1 MATARWNL
9 DRFTRTDIIR
19 APVSLYGIANLR
31 TKKTGNG
38 ERISREYEQIFQ
50 MIVHGRLPPGA
61 RIAEGPLAEMLGVSR
76 TPVRESLQRLRQ
88 EGLLIE
94 VGGGTGQ
101 RGRLAVAPLERK
113 RMEEL
118 YSLAAAIEALG
129 VRGLSKVEQHERDE
143 LARRLE
149 KIERDFHAEAR
160 RRTPEYDRLFELH
173 QAFHRALV
181 ETAAG
186 PETLAV
192 LRTIKPQLDRYEWFY
207 APMAGPDFTPTRREH
222 SAIVKAVRRGTAQ
235 ELERAVRT
243 NWLNAAQ
250 RLGPL
255 IERFDG
261 RLPAGAPIF
270 SISNT
275 SRMEAATR

>member
-1 MATARWNL
+1 
-9 DRFTRTDIIR
+9 
-19 APVSLYGIANLR
+19 
-31 TKKTGNG
+31 
-38 ERISREYEQIFQ
+38 

-94 VGGGTGQ
+94 VGGGSGL
-101 RGRLAVAPLERK
+101 RGRLAVAPLQRE

-118 YSLAAAIEALG
+118 YALAGAIEAMA
-129 VRGLSKVEQHERDE
+129 VRGLSKVEAAQREK

-149 KIERDFHAEAR
+149 KIESAFHAEAR

-173 QAFHRALV
+173 QAFHRSLV
-181 ETAAG
+181 EAAAG
-186 PETLAV
+186 PETRAV
-192 LRTIKPQLDRYEWFY
+192 LRTIWPRMDRYEWFY

-222 SAIVKAVRRGTAQ
+222 AAIVEAVRHGSAH
-235 ELERAVRT
+235 ELERAVRA
-243 NWLNAAQ
+243 NWLNAAK
-250 RLGPL
+250 RLGLL

-261 RLPAGAPIF
+261 QLPAGSPIF
-270 SISNT
+270 SIAGDFVGAV
-275 SRMEAATR
+275 R

>member
-1 MATARWNL
+1 
-9 DRFTRTDIIR
+9 
-19 APVSLYGIANLR
+19 
-31 TKKTGNG
+31 
-38 ERISREYEQIFQ
+38 

-61 RIAEGPLAEMLGVSR
+61 RIAEGPLAEALGVSR
-76 TPVRESLQRLRQ
+76 TPVREALQRLRQ

-94 VGGGTGQ
+94 VGGGSGL
-101 RGRLAVAPLERK
+101 RGRLAVAPLQRD

-118 YSLAAAIEALG
+118 YELAGAIEALA
-129 VRGLSKVEQHERDE
+129 VRGLSKVHPTEREE

-149 KIERDFHAEAR
+149 KIERAFHAEAR

-181 ETAAG
+181 EAAAG
-186 PETLAV
+186 PETRAV
-192 LRTIKPQLDRYEWFY
+192 LRTIKSQMDRYEWFY

-222 SAIVKAVRRGTAQ
+222 AAIIEAVRNGNAQ
-235 ELERAVRT
+235 ELQRAVRA

-261 RLPAGAPIF
+261 RLSAGAPAF
-270 SISNT
+270 SVS
-275 SRMEAATR
+275 AGLD

>member
-1 MATARWNL
+1 
-9 DRFTRTDIIR
+9 
-19 APVSLYGIANLR
+19 LR
-31 TKKTGNG
+31 TSKTAGG
-38 ERISREYEQIFQ
+38 ERISRAYDNLFE

-94 VGGGTGQ
+94 VGGGSGL
-101 RGRLAVAPLERK
+101 RGRLAVAPLERE

-118 YSLAAAIEALG
+118 YALSGAIEALA
-129 VRGLSKVEQHERDE
+129 VRGLSKLEAAQREK

-149 KIERDFHAEAR
+149 KIERAFHTEAR
-160 RRTPEYDRLFELH
+160 RRAPEFDRLFEFH

-181 ETAAG
+181 EEAGG
-186 PETLAV
+186 PETQAV

-222 SAIVKAVRRGTAQ
+222 SAIVKAVRRGNAQ
-235 ELERAVRT
+235 ELERSVRA

-261 RLPAGAPIF
+261 GLPAGLPIF
-270 SISNT
+270 SISK
-275 SRMEAATR
+275 SR

>member
-1 MATARWNL
+1 M
-9 DRFTRTDIIR
+9 RTSKP
-19 APVSLYGIANLR
+19 AAA
-31 TKKTGNG
+31 
-38 ERISREYEQIFQ
+38 ERISPAYEQLFE

-94 VGGGTGQ
+94 VGGGSGL
-101 RGRLAVAPLERK
+101 RGRLAVAPLQRE

-118 YSLAAAIEALG
+118 YALAAAIEGLA
-129 VRGLSKVEQHERDE
+129 VRALSKVKAPQREE

-149 KIERDFHAEAR
+149 KIESSFHAEAR

-181 ETAAG
+181 EATAG
-186 PETLAV
+186 PETRTV
-192 LRTIKPQLDRYEWFY
+192 LRTIKPQMDRYEWFY

-222 SAIVKAVRRGTAQ
+222 AAIIEAVRHGTAH
-235 ELERAVRT
+235 ELERAVRA

-261 RLPAGAPIF
+261 RLPAGAPVF
-270 SISNT
+270 SVS
-275 SRMEAATR
+275 TRLAGQFT